1 MHKLYRPIDKSL
13 KRLKYLR
20 VNRYVSTTACLGDK
34 VESRV
39 EFSNGRTIHL
49 ETGEYARLADGAA
62 VATIGDTSVLI
73 TAVSK
78 GRTGPSPGFMPL
90 TVDYR
95 QKYAAAGRIP
105 SNYLRRELA
114 PTEKEILTSRIID
127 RSVRPLFPDGFCGDT
142 QLSCQ
147 LLAVDGLH
155 DPDVVSINA
164 ASAALAVS
172 DIPWLGPVGSVRVGI
187 IDGEVIIHPTRRE
200 LSKSSLNLVITGAE
214 SKLVVMLEGSGNNVL
229 QQDLMK
235 AIKAG
240 VKECQQVIKA
250 IQQLVKEAG
259 KPKRT
264 FTNTLHVPEEIL
276 QAVRSL
282 SEIRLRSIFAD
293 FSHHKLSRD
302 NAVNLLRLDVT
313 QKLMQGFPETDSHL
327 ANLAFSQTA
336 KTVFRNLILDEEIR
350 CDGRGLS
357 ELRPIT
363 CGIDLYRPLHGSSL
377 FQRGQTQVQC
387 TVAFDALENMP
398 KLDYL
403 LEATGG
409 HKDQNFILHYTFPS
423 FATNEVARGGPVSR
437 REVGHGALAEKA
449 LRPLLPSNFP
459 FAILLTST
467 VMESNGKHIED
478 WPVRECKYFKIGE
491 STHKITFNTVDC
503 DDTASLACSN
513 GLHRNSKSNSCAEGQ
528 GFKQDPLCEDPIFAT
543 PLRSSSMATVCGGSL
558 ALMDAGVNISSPAA
572 GIAIG
577 LVTRY
582 NENNKLQDYKILTD
596 ILGIEDYMGDMDFKV
611 AGTSKGIT
619 ALQADVKVKG
629 IPLKVVMEAIQQAT
643 DGKGTIL
650 TIMGDTL
657 ARPREQK
664 KETMPALEKITVPAH
679 KRSRVVGPGGMH
691 IRRIQSET
699 GVQLTWQDDGLLS
712 VFAPNHSAMEEAK
725 EALAELLSDQEP
737 TLEFGGIYTSTI
749 VELRPQGVMVTLY
762 DNMPPVLL
770 HNSQL
775 DTRKVHHPS
784 ALGLEVGQQ
793 VKVKYFGRDPA
804 SGQMRLSRR
813 ALQASTAAIKN
824 LHKTEPV

>member
-467 VMESNGKHIED
+467 VMESNG
-478 WPVRECKYFKIGE
+478 
-491 STHKITFNTVDC
+491 
-503 DDTASLACSN
+503 
-513 GLHRNSKSNSCAEGQ
+513 
-528 GFKQDPLCEDPIFAT
+528 
-543 PLRSSSMATVCGGSL
+543 SSSMATVCGGSL